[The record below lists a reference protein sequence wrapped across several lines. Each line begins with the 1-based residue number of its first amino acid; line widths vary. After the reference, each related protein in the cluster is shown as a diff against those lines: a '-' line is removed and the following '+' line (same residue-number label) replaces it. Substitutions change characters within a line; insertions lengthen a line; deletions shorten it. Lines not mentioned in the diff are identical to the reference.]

1 MKIITGKF
9 ETGEQAIFDNN
20 KGAWRVAESV
30 SDLADVET
38 VAQDENAQDVK
49 WSKRVA
55 QGAQVRGEY
64 EVLDIGVTALEN

>member
-9 ETGEQAIFDNN
+9 GNGGQAIFDNN
-20 KGAWRVAESV
+20 TGEWRVAKLV

-38 VAQDENAQDVK
+38 VAQVENGQDVK

-55 QGAQVRGEY
+55 QDAQVKSEY
-64 EVLDIGVTALEN
+64 EVFGIGVTTY